1 LINKKS
7 GKMFKNKTVFITGA
21 SRGIGLEIAKKL
33 ASEGANVVI
42 AAKTAEPHPKLA
54 GTIYSAASEIEAL
67 GGKALPCIVD
77 IRDENQVLSAV
88 QKAVETFGG
97 IDILINNAS
106 AIQLT
111 GTLRTE
117 MKKYDLMHQVNARG
131 TFLCAQACL
140 PYLLKSE
147 NPHVLTLSPPLNVEA
162 RWFENHVAYSMAKF
176 GMSLCTLGMAAE
188 FKGKVAFNALWPKTI
203 IATAAIE
210 FAIGNADMMQLGRK
224 ASIMADAAA
233 VILNRDAHT
242 VSGHFYID
250 EEVLREEGIVNFD
263 AYRVNPATREDQ
275 LIPDFFI

>member
-7 GKMFKNKTVFITGA
+7 AKMFKNKTVFITGA

-33 ASEGANVVI
+33 ASEGANIVI

-88 QKAVETFGG
+88 QKAVKTFGG

>member
-1 LINKKS
+1 
-7 GKMFKNKTVFITGA
+7 MFKNKTVFITGA

-33 ASEGANVVI
+33 ASEGANIVI
-42 AAKTAEPHPKLA
+42 AAKTSEPHPKLA
-54 GTIYSAASEIEAL
+54 GTIHSAAAEIEAL
-67 GGKALPCIVD
+67 GGKALACMVD
-77 IRDENQVLSAV
+77 IRDENQVLSGV

-131 TFLCAQACL
+131 TFLCAKACL

-188 FKGKVAFNALWPKTI
+188 FKGQVAFNALWPKTI

-233 VILNRDAHT
+233 VILKRNAKEIT
-242 VSGHFYID
+242 GNFYID

>member
-1 LINKKS
+1 
-7 GKMFKNKTVFITGA
+7 MFKNKTVFITGA

-33 ASEGANVVI
+33 ASEGANIVI
-42 AAKTAEPHPKLA
+42 AAKTSEPHPKLA
-54 GTIYSAASEIEAL
+54 GTIHSAAVEIEAL
-67 GGKALPCIVD
+67 GGKALPCMVD

-117 MKKYDLMHQVNARG
+117 MKKFDLMHQVNARG

-176 GMSLCTLGMAAE
+176 GMSLCTLGMASE

-210 FAIGNADMMQLGRK
+210 FAIGNAEMMQLGRK

-233 VILNRDAHT
+233 AILKRDAKT

-250 EEVLREEGIVNFD
+250 EEVLREEGVVDFD
-263 AYRVNPATREDQ
+263 GYRVNPATREDQ

>member
-1 LINKKS
+1 MINKNS

-33 ASEGANVVI
+33 ASEGANIVI

-54 GTIYSAASEIEAL
+54 GTIYTAASEIEAL

>member
-33 ASEGANVVI
+33 ASEGANIVI

-54 GTIYSAASEIEAL
+54 GTIYSAASEIEAS

>member
-1 LINKKS
+1 
-7 GKMFKNKTVFITGA
+7 MTFKNKTVFITGA

-33 ASEGANVVI
+33 ASEGANIVI

-54 GTIYSAASEIEAL
+54 GTIYTAASEIEAL
-67 GGKALPCIVD
+67 GGKALPCMVD

-233 VILNRDAHT
+233 AILKRDAKKVT
-242 VSGHFYID
+242 GNFFID
-250 EEVLREEGIVNFD
+250 EEVLREEGIINFD

>member
-7 GKMFKNKTVFITGA
+7 AKMFKNKTVFITGA

-33 ASEGANVVI
+33 ASEGANIVI

-147 NPHVLTLSPPLNVEA
+147 NPHVLTLSAPLNVEA
-162 RWFENHVAYSMAKF
+162 SWFENHVAYSMAKF

>member
-33 ASEGANVVI
+33 ASEGANIVI

-67 GGKALPCIVD
+67 GGKALPCMVD

>member
-21 SRGIGLEIAKKL
+21 SRGIGLEIAKRL
-33 ASEGANVVI
+33 ASEGANIVI

-131 TFLCAQACL
+131 TFLCSQACL

-233 VILNRDAHT
+233 VILNRDAKS

-250 EEVLREEGIVNFD
+250 EEVLREDGIENFD